1 MVSFASFL
9 DIRTKKRSLPICDY
23 QKYFTT
29 SLIMIILMVKNLLK
43 IIKSLRSARLA
54 LSKSTIA
61 PTCFLG
67 IYELMLNTLVSE

>member
-9 DIRTKKRSLPICDY
+9 DIHTKKRSPPICDY
-23 QKYFTT
+23 QKNLVS
-29 SLIMIILMVKNLLK
+29 SLILIILRIKNPLK

-61 PTCFLG
+61 PIRFLG
-67 IYELMLNTLVSE
+67 IYELMLNTLEPE